1 MAIVEIAHN
10 PELTHQDVQR
20 IFREHFKFPYKV
32 MVPGWVRRIFPPRNF
47 AVSKTEWTSV
57 GIRLKQQ
64 ELKTSIIFTA
74 LPPPAG
80 IHSFIYNLIPLLSWI
95 ILRPGRKE
103 LEKEVKVFIENAVAF
118 QSQVGQ
124 SQIERS
130 QTVQRSKLKLAVITA
145 VILTGLGF
153 GMFLFGT
160 RGNDLE
166 QLEQSGFKDCVECDL
181 SEVRLFGEN
190 LSKAD
195 LTEADLTNADL
206 TIATLTGAL
215 LRGAKL
221 TGAKLMAAKLGSADL
236 SGASLFGADLTGVN
250 LAEADLREADL
261 RGAKLMAAKMTG
273 ADLTGA
279 NLSHPRIKGMSGANL
294 TDANLAGANLTE
306 ADLSG
311 ANLSGAIL
319 DGVIDAD
326 FTGAVNVPAKY
337 RKD

>member
-195 LTEADLTNADL
+195 LTNADL

-294 TDANLAGANLTE
+294 TDANLTE

-311 ANLSGAIL
+311 PNLSGAIL

>member
-195 LTEADLTNADL
+195 LTEADLT
-206 TIATLTGAL
+206 IATLTGAL

-261 RGAKLMAAKMTG
+261 RGAKLMAAKM
-273 ADLTGA
+273 
-279 NLSHPRIKGMSGANL
+279 SGANL

-311 ANLSGAIL
+311 ANLSGADLKGADLTGAIL

>member
-195 LTEADLTNADL
+195 LTEADLT
-206 TIATLTGAL
+206 IATLTGAL

-261 RGAKLMAAKMTG
+261 RGAKLMAAKM
-273 ADLTGA
+273 
-279 NLSHPRIKGMSGANL
+279 SGANL

>member
-195 LTEADLTNADL
+195 LTNADL

-294 TDANLAGANLTE
+294 TDANLTE